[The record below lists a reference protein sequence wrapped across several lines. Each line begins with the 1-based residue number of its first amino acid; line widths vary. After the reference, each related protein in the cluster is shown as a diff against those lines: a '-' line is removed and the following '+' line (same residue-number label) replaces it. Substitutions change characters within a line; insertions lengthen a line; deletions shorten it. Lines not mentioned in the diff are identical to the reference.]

1 MLQEWASFVKSASLN
16 LDFRQRSLPK
26 TFEHELLLDVKPVDK
41 ISCGDSDLT
50 PVSGLV
56 G

>member
-1 MLQEWASFVKSASLN
+1 MLQEWASFMKSASLDF
-16 LDFRQRSLPK
+16 DFRQIKLPK

-41 ISCGDSDLT
+41 ISCGGSYLI
-50 PVSGLV
+50 PVMGLV